1 MLRFFNGPA
10 VKVARWHLHASC
22 GNGSPMFRP
31 PGCCIPILPR
41 MSCSHLRRSGAQVD
55 KARSWFNRAVLLNPD
70 VGDFWAL
77 FYKFEAQHGGAEAAA
92 EVAKR
97 CAAAEPRHG
106 ERWQRVAKAP
116 ASAHMPLDAILKQVV
131 ADLDKEPPP

>member
-1 MLRFFNGPA
+1 MHEVWR
-10 VKVARWHLHASC
+10 
-22 GNGSPMFRP
+22 
-31 PGCCIPILPR
+31 
-41 MSCSHLRRSGAQVD
+41 AQVD

-116 ASAHMPLDAILKQVV
+116 ANAHLPLDAILKKVV

>member
-1 MLRFFNGPA
+1 ML
-10 VKVARWHLHASC
+10 WY
-22 GNGSPMFRP
+22 GSPILH
-31 PGCCIPILPR
+31 GCRIPSHLS
-41 MSCSHLRRSGAQVD
+41 MSCSHPRGWGAQVD

-92 EVAKR
+92 EVGKR

-116 ASAHMPLDAILKQVV
+116 AGAHLPLDAILKKVV